1 MENGKLANQIARLET
16 KMVKHRIDEAQ
27 QHLLLA
33 CNTETSTCHFDNV
46 FYFKKKK
53 TTYSRAEAKKYTAR
67 LLNLHNL

>member
-33 CNTETSTCHFDNV
+33 CNTETSTATSTTFSI
-46 FYFKKKK
+46 KK